1 MSVRTWLRR
10 AYTVQIEFGYENS
23 NDKACQRV
31 MGPAVSD
38 WTVGMRRVAC
48 YFAKKKGSKL
58 LFLQKKKLAG
68 PPVCTNWKWKSRP
81 TDGKHKVLATAKA
94 AVRCFF

>member
-1 MSVRTWLRR
+1 MGVRTWLGR

-48 YFAKKKGSKL
+48 YFAKKKAQNYY
-58 LFLQKKKLAG
+58 FYRKKSLRV
-68 PPVCTNWKWKSRP
+68 PLS
-81 TDGKHKVLATAKA
+81 
-94 AVRCFF
+94 VRTGNGNRDQRMASTKC